1 MGTMDWMLKD
11 AGAGNAPAPKRSFQF
26 QPLELGAGKAAP
38 AAGNE
43 TAPVAVDA
51 TASAPAPA
59 PSMTGQLRVAPPLSA
74 TEKTAADY
82 EKMPIGDV
90 LYQAAGNAPESA
102 YNIGK
107 GLYTAVS
114 NPAQT
119 WEGVKQLGSGISS
132 KVTGMLG
139 GESQP
144 EKENVLNALL
154 DEYADTYGSMGGF
167 KKRLAEDPFFIGMD
181 AATLL
186 PGVGPAM
193 RAAGVGE
200 KAAGAVGKVANV
212 AGKLVDPVQGA
223 LAVAKAPI
231 KLGTAIGK
239 AAAATASGVPKIA
252 YDMAQA
258 AGASANPKA
267 RAAFAAAAS
276 GKMDSQVL
284 ADTAINALDELKQSA
299 SAEYKASHA
308 ALSGK
313 TVDTAPIHAKIREIE
328 DALGANTPTTVTR
341 NGVAVQTTVGLA
353 HAADEL
359 EQLQKMRNA
368 IEAVDNSA
376 NVADRTI
383 DGVDRAKKTM
393 DDILSQYRG
402 GKMGLLNEVK
412 KSTKA
417 AINAVDPKYGAMLDR
432 WSEWR
437 RQMKDLQT
445 QLVGSNSASDS
456 ARIAKLL
463 KSLSSDRKMN
473 LLKMI
478 TNTQSG
484 AFLPEMIA
492 GHALSGWKPA
502 GGRGLID
509 VLAGGGLYY
518 AGAHPLA
525 LAGGALLASPKIGG
539 QLASKIGMAG
549 RVANAV
555 TPPQVA
561 MKPASMM
568 GNLEEEPQPAPFKR
582 GGRVS
587 SHDADA
593 DQLVRAAER
602 AKKGWSAETEP
613 LLNQSDDAVAHALEV
628 ANRSI

>member
-1 MGTMDWMLKD
+1 MDWMLED
-11 AGAGNAPAPKRSFQF
+11 SGGGDAPAPKRSFNF
-26 QPLELGAGKAAP
+26 KPLDVEGVPTAP
-38 AAGNE
+38 STVNE
-43 TAPVAVDA
+43 TAPTID
-51 TASAPAPA
+51 PA
-59 PSMTGQLRVAPPLSA
+59 PSAAAPNMTGQLRVAPPLSA

-82 EKMPIGDV
+82 ENMPIGDV
-90 LYQAAGNAPESA
+90 LYQAASNAPKSA
-102 YNIGK
+102 ANIAK

-154 DEYADTYGSMGGF
+154 GEYADTYGSKGGF

-181 AATLL
+181 AATLI

-200 KAAGAVGKVANV
+200 KAAGVIGKVVNV
-212 AGKLVDPVQGA
+212 AGKVLDPVQGA

-231 KLGTAIGK
+231 KIGTAIGK
-239 AAAATASGVPKIA
+239 AGAATASGVPKIA

-284 ADTAINALDELKQSA
+284 ADTAVKALDELKQNA
-299 SAEYKASHA
+299 SAEYRATHGSLNTA
-308 ALSGK
+308 V
-313 TVDTAPIHAKIREIE
+313 VDTAPIHAKIFEIE
-328 DALGANTPTTVTR
+328 NRLGANTPTSVTR
-341 NGVAVQTTVGLA
+341 NGVVVQTTVGLE

-359 EQLQKMRNA
+359 EQLQKMKNA
-368 IEAVDNSA
+368 IEAVDNSTNA
-376 NVADRTI
+376 ADRTI
-383 DGVDRAKKTM
+383 DGVDKAKKTI
-393 DDILSQYRG
+393 DDILSGYRG

-412 KSTKA
+412 TSTKA
-417 AINAVDPKYGAMLDR
+417 AMNAIDPKYGAMLER
-432 WSEWR
+432 WAEWR

-463 KSLSSDRKMN
+463 KSLSNDRKVD

-478 TNTQSG
+478 TGTPSG
-484 AFLPEMIA
+484 EFLPEMIA
-492 GHALSGWKPA
+492 GHALSKWAPA
-502 GGRGLID
+502 NGRGLID

-518 AGAHPLA
+518 AGAHPAAIL
-525 LAGGALLASPKIGG
+525 GGAALASPKIGG
-539 QLASKIGMAG
+539 QLANKTGMAG
-549 RVANAV
+549 RMINNI
-555 TPPQVA
+555 TPPQAV

-568 GNLEEEPQPAPFKR
+568 GNLEENQSAPFKR

-587 SHDADA
+587 PHDADA

-613 LLNQSDDAVAHALEV
+613 LLKQSDEAVAHALEV

>member
-1 MGTMDWMLKD
+1 MDWMLND
-11 AGAGNAPAPKRSFQF
+11 AGARNASAQPRSFQF
-26 QPLELGAGKAAP
+26 KPLDVEGVPSAPLAGDNAAP
-38 AAGNE
+38 AGAE
-43 TAPVAVDA
+43 PSSIISMQHPVSVRQ
-51 TASAPAPA
+51 
-59 PSMTGQLRVAPPLSA
+59 PSSA

-90 LYQAAGNAPESA
+90 LYQAASNVPESA

-114 NPAQT
+114 NPSQT
-119 WEGVKQLGSGISS
+119 FEGVKQLGSGIYS
-132 KVTGMLG
+132 KVSGALG
-139 GESQP
+139 GESHP
-144 EKENVLNALL
+144 ENENVLNALL
-154 DEYADTYGSMGGF
+154 SEYADTYGSMGGF

-181 AATLL
+181 AATLI

-200 KAAGAVGKVANV
+200 KAAGVIGKVASV
-212 AGKLVDPVQGA
+212 AGKVLDPVQGA

-231 KLGTAIGK
+231 KIGTAIGK
-239 AAAATASGVPKIA
+239 AGAATASGVPKIA

-258 AGASANPKA
+258 AGASTNPKA

-284 ADTAINALDELKQSA
+284 ADTAVKALDELKANA
-299 SAEYKASHA
+299 SAEYRATHG
-308 ALSGK
+308 ALD
-313 TVDTAPIHAKIREIE
+313 TAVVDTSPIHAKITEIE
-328 DALGANTPTTVTR
+328 NQLGARTPTTVTNR
-341 NGVAVQTTVGLA
+341 ITGAVTNTTVGLA

-368 IEAVDNSA
+368 IDAVDNSTRA
-376 NVADRTI
+376 ADRTI
-383 DGVDRAKKTM
+383 DGVDRAKKAM
-393 DDILSQYRG
+393 DDILSSYRG
-402 GKMGLLNEVK
+402 NKLGLLNEVK
-412 KSTKA
+412 TVTKEA
-417 AINAVDPKYGAMLDR
+417 MNAVDPKYGEMLDR

-445 QLVGSNSASDS
+445 QLVGSNNASDS

-478 TNTQSG
+478 TGTPSG
-484 AFLPEMIA
+484 EFLPEMIA
-492 GHALSGWKPA
+492 GHALSKYAPA
-502 GGRGLID
+502 NGRGLID

-518 AGAHPLA
+518 AGAHPAVIL
-525 LAGGALLASPKIGG
+525 GGAALASPKIGG
-539 QLASKIGMAG
+539 QIANKVGMAERMAG
-549 RVANAV
+549 NVM
-555 TPPQVA
+555 PPQITE
-561 MKPASMM
+561 KPLSMV
-568 GNLEEEPQPAPFKR
+568 GNLEEDRQGRKS

-587 SHDADA
+587 THDIEA

-602 AKKGWSAETEP
+602 AKKGWNDATEP